1 MCTTRLKIKQTC
13 QAFYIVN
20 VAPNVCI
27 SARNNSL
34 WSRTSNRN
42 FVLRPS
48 VSTRIERP
56 LSAPFPLLPAPCF
69 SRDMREGSLSDQRIL
84 PPWKSQGER
93 RAQRARNSLCARKCI
108 KDESVIY
115 RVHAQNSRDHRSC
128 VREEKRR
135 GGRGGGRVVGWI
147 TWWCDSR
154 GGVEGRARSR
164 SLRLSSFCAPRYNL
178 PRNETISLINI
189 DNAR

>member
-13 QAFYIVN
+13 QAFCIVN

-56 LSAPFPLLPAPCF
+56 LSAPIPLLPVPCF

-115 RVHAQNSRDHRSC
+115 RVHAQNSRDRRSC
-128 VREEKRR
+128 VREEMGRKGRWE
-135 GGRGGGRVVGWI
+135 GGWLNYVVVRL
-147 TWWCDSR
+147 SR
-154 GGVEGRARSR
+154 GGWRA
-164 SLRLSSFCAPRYNL
+164 SSIAEFTVVGFLHAAKQFAAK
-178 PRNETISLINI
+178 RNNKL
-189 DNAR
+189 D